1 MDHRRRSVGFFCL
14 GIALFWAALY
24 IYVPILSVYAQSLG
38 ASLSLVGLIVASYGV
53 VQLFLRIPL
62 GLASDRLGRRKP
74 FVLAG
79 FLTVALS
86 CLGLALAPTPELLVL
101 FRALAGLAACTWVT
115 SSVLFASYFPP
126 QQVVQ
131 ATSLVNFF
139 SSGGRVLATTGG
151 GMLAQRFG
159 WVSTFWAGAVLAL
172 LGLVAMARAEEDA
185 DPVRRPLAWHDVA
198 RIGRVPLLVMTSLLA
213 TLAQY
218 SSFATTYGFIPVY
231 AAGLGASR
239 ADLGW
244 LTAAVQIP
252 YTLVA
257 LAGGHLSERIGERV
271 AVVGAA
277 LIMAATTLVTPLIS
291 GLGFLAL
298 TRVGYGVGQGL
309 IYPTLMGL
317 SIRAVPQSE
326 RASAMGIF
334 QAVYAL
340 GMFGGPAISGLIAD
354 HLGLGTMFLVTG
366 GLSLGMALLALWG
379 LRTGEQTLGSSE
391 PARTASPGKPEV

>member
-1 MDHRRRSVGFFCL
+1 MDHRRRSIGFFCL

-38 ASLSLVGLIVASYGV
+38 ASLSIVGFIVASYGV
-53 VQLFLRIPL
+53 VQLFFRIPL
-62 GLASDRLGRRKP
+62 GVASDRLGRRKP
-74 FVLAG
+74 FVLVG

-86 CLGLALAPTPELLVL
+86 CMGLALASTPAFLVL

-126 QQVVQ
+126 QQAVQ

-159 WVSTFWAGAVLAL
+159 WVSTFWAGMVLAL
-172 LGLVAMARAEEDA
+172 LGLIAMAQAKEDA
-185 DPVRRPLAWHDVA
+185 DPLRHSQDWHDVV
-198 RIGRVPLLVMTSLLA
+198 RIAKVPLLVITSLLA

-231 AAGLGASR
+231 AATLGASR
-239 ADLGW
+239 SELGW
-244 LTAAVQIP
+244 LTAAAQIP

-257 LAGGHLSERIGERV
+257 LAAGHLGERIGERV
-271 AVVGAA
+271 LVVGAA
-277 LIMAATTLVTPLIS
+277 LIMAITTLVTPLIS
-291 GLGFLAL
+291 GLGLLAL
-298 TRVGYGVGQGL
+298 ARVGYGVGQGL

-317 SIRAVPQSE
+317 SIKAVPQSE

-354 HLGLGTMFLVTG
+354 HLGLTAMFLVTG
-366 GLSLGMALLALWG
+366 GFSLGMGALAFWG
-379 LRTGEQTLGSSE
+379 LRTGGRALS
-391 PARTASPGKPEV
+391 ALD

>member
-1 MDHRRRSVGFFCL
+1 MDRRRSVVFFCL
-14 GIALFWAALY
+14 GIALYWAALY

-53 VQLFLRIPL
+53 IQLFLRIPL
-62 GLASDRLGRRKP
+62 GVASDKLGRRKP

-101 FRALAGLAACTWVT
+101 SRALAGLAACTWVT
-115 SSVLFASYFPP
+115 SSVLFVSYFPP
-126 QQVVQ
+126 QQAVR

-172 LGLVAMARAEEDA
+172 LGLVAMAQAGEDA
-185 DPVRRPLAWHDVA
+185 DPVGHSLAWRDVV
-198 RIGRVPLLVMTSLLA
+198 RIGRVPLLVVTSLLA
-213 TLAQY
+213 TLTQY
-218 SSFATTYGFIPVY
+218 SSFATTYGFTPVY
-231 AAGLGASR
+231 AAELGASR

-257 LAGGHLSERIGERV
+257 LAAGHLSKQLGERV
-271 AVVGAA
+271 VVVGAA
-277 LIMAATTLVTPLIS
+277 LIMALTTLITPLIS
-291 GLGFLAL
+291 GLGLLAL
-298 TRVGYGVGQGL
+298 TRVGYGIGQGL

-317 SIRAVPQSE
+317 GIRAVPQSE

-354 HLGLGTMFLVTG
+354 HLGLGAMFLVTG
-366 GLSLGMALLALWG
+366 GLSLGTALLAFWG
-379 LRTGEQTLGSSE
+379 LRQVSILEG
-391 PARTASPGKPEV
+391 PPPGALLRRS

>member
-1 MDHRRRSVGFFCL
+1 MDRHRRRSVGFFCL

-53 VQLFLRIPL
+53 VQLLLRIPL
-62 GLASDRLGRRKP
+62 GVASDRLGQRKP

-86 CLGLALAPTPELLVL
+86 CLGLALAPTPELLIP

-126 QQVVQ
+126 QQAVQ

-159 WVSTFWAGAVLAL
+159 WVSTFWAGAFLAL
-172 LGLVAMARAEEDA
+172 LGLGAMAQAEEDA
-185 DPVRRPLAWHDVA
+185 EPVKHPLAWRDVV
-198 RIGRVPLLVMTSLLA
+198 RIGSVPLLMVTSLLA

-239 ADLGW
+239 AELGW
-244 LTAAVQIP
+244 LTAAEQIS

-257 LAGGHLSERIGERV
+257 LSAGHISERIGERI

-277 LIMAATTLVTPLIS
+277 LTMALTTLLTPLIS
-291 GLGFLAL
+291 SLGLLAL
-298 TRVGYGVGQGL
+298 SRMGYGVGQGL

-317 SIRAVPQSE
+317 SIRAVPPPE

-354 HLGLGTMFLVTG
+354 HWGLGVMFLVTG
-366 GLSLGMALLALWG
+366 GLSLGMALLAFWG
-379 LRTGEQTLGSSE
+379 LRAGEQFVDGRE
-391 PARTASPGKPEV
+391 

>member
-1 MDHRRRSVGFFCL
+1 MDRRHRRSVRFFCL

-24 IYVPILSVYAQSLG
+24 IYVPILSVYAQALG

-62 GLASDRLGRRKP
+62 GVASDRLGQRRP

-86 CLGLALAPTPELLVL
+86 CLGLALAPTPELLIL

-115 SSVLFASYFPP
+115 SSVLFASYFSP
-126 QQVVQ
+126 QQAVR

-151 GMLAQRFG
+151 GLLAQRWG
-159 WVSTFWAGAVLAL
+159 WVSTFWAGAALAL
-172 LGLVAMARAEEDA
+172 LGLLTMAQVEDDT
-185 DPVRRPLAWHDVA
+185 DPTAQPLAWHDVV
-198 RIGRVPLLVMTSLLA
+198 RIARVPLLVVTSLLA

-252 YTLVA
+252 YTLMA
-257 LAGGHLSERIGERV
+257 LAAGHVSERIGERMV
-271 AVVGAA
+271 VVGAA

-291 GLGFLAL
+291 SLSLLAL
-298 TRVGYGVGQGL
+298 TRIGYGVGQGL

-354 HLGLGTMFLVTG
+354 HLGLGVMFLVTG
-366 GLSLGMALLALWG
+366 GLSLGMALLALGG
-379 LRTGEQTLGSSE
+379 LRVGDQ
-391 PARTASPGKPEV
+391 